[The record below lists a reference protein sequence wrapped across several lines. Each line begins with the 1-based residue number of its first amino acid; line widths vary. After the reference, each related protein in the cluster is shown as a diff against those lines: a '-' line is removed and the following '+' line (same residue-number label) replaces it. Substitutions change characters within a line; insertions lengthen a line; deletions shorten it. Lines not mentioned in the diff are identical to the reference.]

1 MFAKEVP
8 SRIDSSRHKSLI
20 CLVLTG
26 KLALVGLKSRLDK
39 TMRIVVALLCVLL
52 TCGTAYPRDAKFTWD
67 SARSSLESETKQ
79 QLDFMKVVL
88 YNRSYGLAKCLVEH
102 PNSSAGVNKC
112 AQKFLEEFQGF
123 YLMIANYDVVAP
135 DKIANCFAKNRMP
148 REERRFPPY
157 RFLKGA
163 HVHLYDLK
171 KLTECIKR

>member
-26 KLALVGLKSRLDK
+26 KLALVALTLVALKSRLDK

-67 SARSSLESETKQ
+67 SARSSVESETKQ

-135 DKIANCFAKNRMP
+135 DKIAKCFAKNRMP
-148 REERRFPPY
+148 REERRF
-157 RFLKGA
+157 RLIAFLKA
-163 HVHLYDLK
+163 RMYIS
-171 KLTECIKR
+171 TI